1 MTDDFISRPEFNSSM
16 TAVREEI
23 KRVGESVTQVSAKI
37 DTLVNGRIEEAR
49 VIGEISGAIKAIN
62 ERLERQERETAEL
75 RRLQESEVAGLK
87 GEIKSVRE
95 EQASNTKGHVNWFM
109 QLAMLVIAA
118 IFGSVIGKVWK

>member
-1 MTDDFISRPEFNSSM
+1 MSDEFVTTREFEGFCKRIDGQFQQVTDA
-16 TAVREEI
+16 TGALH
-23 KRVGESVTQVSAKI
+23 AKL
-37 DTLVNGRIEEAR
+37 DTLILGSVSEAR

-118 IFGSVIGKVWK
+118 IFWSVIGKVWK